1 MQEYKRRIAPVPK
14 EAFSTASSY
23 RPLDIVTR
31 EGAAYICRYAAGP
44 GEWDETKWLKIC
56 QDGAAGPQGIQG
68 PQGPAG
74 AAGPQG
80 EQGETGPQGPA
91 GTAATVAIGTV
102 ATGDEGTQALVVNS
116 GTATAAIL
124 DITIPKGDTGPQG
137 PQGEQGETGPQG
149 PKGDKGDPGNNFT
162 ISGYYDSLSALQ
174 AAVTSPENGDAYG
187 VGTSAPY
194 SIYIWS
200 GTEWVDNGTIQGPQ
214 GPKGDKGAPFTYS
227 DFTEEQLAA
236 LKGEKG
242 DTGPQGPTGATGP
255 TGAAGA
261 AAGFGTPTAT
271 VTTLAAGSNATVT
284 VTASGGNTAKV
295 FKFAFGIPRG
305 ATGAQ
310 GPQGPAGADGT
321 DAVFK
326 IMTAQP
332 SASQVAEGEVVFVV
346 E

>member
-124 DITIPKGDTGPQG
+124 DITIPKGDTGQQG

-194 SIYIWS
+194 NIYIWS
-200 GTEWVDNGTIQGPQ
+200 GTKWVDNGTIQGPQ
-214 GPKGDKGAPFTYS
+214 GPKGDTGAQGP
-227 DFTEEQLAA
+227 Q
-236 LKGEKG
+236 GIQG
-242 DTGPQGPTGATGP
+242 VQGPQGPT
-255 TGAAGA
+255 GA

-271 VTTLAAGSNATVT
+271 ASALAAGAAPTVT

-310 GPQGPAGADGT
+310 GPKGATGPQGPAGADGT